1 MAQRLTSSLASVSDA
16 LMRGAVPALAWHLPF
31 PTDWRILL
39 QFDQRGQRGQVRHG
53 EPARPRSVA
62 GRHLGAC
69 IRCLSA
75 PVQPRDEN

>member
-39 QFDQRGQRGQVRHG
+39 QFDQRGQVRHG

-62 GRHLGAC
+62 GRHFGVC
-69 IRCLSA
+69 IRYLPA